1 VARLCQL
8 AAALSLAVA
17 VLAGPAVGAHASDS
31 EVYVVKTGDS
41 LASIAANLEVGLG
54 DLLRLNNLTVSSL
67 IVPGQHLKIP
77 PTASH
82 RWAGAPA
89 GSGHTVTTG
98 ETLSGIAAH
107 YGVSLTSLLAAN
119 HLTATS
125 LIVPGQRLA
134 LPAAAASA
142 PTSSAPTT
150 SAPTSSGSTGSGHTV
165 GAGETLS
172 GIAAH
177 YGVSLTSL
185 LAANHLTAT
194 SLIVPGQRLALPA
207 GADPPSA
214 TTSGSISVVI
224 DYALAQLGK
233 PYRFF
238 TSGPDRFDC
247 SGLTMAAYARVGISL
262 VHYSAYQA
270 RQGRAVDFL
279 HTSIQPGDL
288 VFLDTN
294 GDGAINHVG
303 MAINATT
310 WVQAPGPGDIV
321 RLGALPPKGLI
332 VAVRRY
338 IPAG

>member
-1 VARLCQL
+1 MARLCQL
-8 AAALSLAVA
+8 AAALSLSVA
-17 VLAGPAVGAHASDS
+17 ALAGPAVGAHASNS

-41 LASIAANLEVGLG
+41 LASIAANMEVGLG
-54 DLLRLNNLTVSSL
+54 DLLSLNNLTVS
-67 IVPGQHLKIP
+67 
-77 PTASH
+77 
-82 RWAGAPA
+82 
-89 GSGHTVTTG
+89 
-98 ETLSGIAAH
+98 
-107 YGVSLTSLLAAN
+107 
-119 HLTATS
+119 
-125 LIVPGQRLA
+125 
-134 LPAAAASA
+134 
-142 PTSSAPTT
+142 
-150 SAPTSSGSTGSGHTV
+150 
-165 GAGETLS
+165 
-172 GIAAH
+172 
-177 YGVSLTSL
+177 
-185 LAANHLTAT
+185 

-214 TTSGSISVVI
+214 TTSGSIGVVI

-270 RQGRAVDFL
+270 RQARAVDFL

-294 GDGAINHVG
+294 GDGGINHVG

-310 WVQAPGPGDIV
+310 WIQAPGPGDIV